1 MDIKEIRPE
10 LLAYYKTFVGKRVK
24 LINCDDPHTK
34 LIRGDEG
41 VVTSVDAFGTVH
53 VDWDNGSRLGLVYR
67 EDDFSL
73 VEPLPPPSMASEGL
87 FRLTE
92 YHQPCD

>member
-10 LLAYYKTFVGKRVK
+10 LLAYYKTYVGKRVK

-34 LIRGDEG
+34 LVRGDEG
-41 VVTSVDAFGTVH
+41 VVAYVDAFGTVH

-67 EDDFSL
+67 VDNFSL
-73 VEPLPPPSMASEGL
+73 VEPLPPPSL
-87 FRLTE
+87 
-92 YHQPCD
+92 D

>member
-10 LLAYYKTFVGKRVK
+10 LLAYYKTYVGKRVK

-34 LIRGDEG
+34 LVRGDEG
-41 VVTSVDAFGTVH
+41 VVASVDAFGPVH

-73 VEPLPPPSMASEGL
+73 VEPLPPPSL
-87 FRLTE
+87 
-92 YHQPCD
+92 D

>member
-10 LLAYYKTFVGKRVK
+10 LLADYKNYVGKRVA

-34 LIRGDEG
+34 LVRGDEG
-41 VVTSVDAFGTVH
+41 VVASVDAFGTVH

-73 VEPLPPPSMASEGL
+73 VEPLPPPSL
-87 FRLTE
+87 
-92 YHQPCD
+92 D